1 MPNPTPARDPALT
14 AEAHALCAAFEPF
27 ATLAALH
34 AAPEWPAWSARL
46 GALLADVRHTRA
58 EAPPPSPSSR
68 TVRLVQWNIEHGNRF
83 VAVQD
88 ALASHPALA
97 GADLVTLNEVDLGM
111 ARSGNRDVLGEL
123 ATALGRHAAWAPLFL
138 ETTAGR
144 FDDTG
149 LAEGQHN
156 HEGLFGLGLL
166 SRWPLREVRLVEM
179 PSPEAYQFDVER
191 MLGRHIAMIAAV
203 DRPGAPFIA
212 VAVHLE
218 VHRTR
223 EHRAVQMRTLLEGL
237 ADDVR
242 PTLIA
247 GDFNSHT
254 FNRGRAWDPLWGA
267 AALMFAPQRA
277 LEHRLLFPDQGRH
290 HEPLFDELARAGFR
304 WNQLVDHVP
313 TLQLR
318 FDRIDELRAFPDFA
332 QQGVRAV
339 LAWAERRGKLRL
351 DWFAARGF
359 PEGRGYTVHGLS
371 GYGLASDHAPIVCEL
386 W

>member
-1 MPNPTPARDPALT
+1 MNRDPQLLT
-14 AEAHALCAAFEPF
+14 ECQTLAHAITPF
-27 ATLAALH
+27 RSLGALH
-34 AAPEWPAWSARL
+34 ASAEWSDIGPRVSRLLSQVRRFNAAPAPAASEQPDRL
-46 GALLADVRHTRA
+46 KAAH
-58 EAPPPSPSSR
+58 
-68 TVRLVQWNIEHGNRF
+68 WNVEHGNRYPR
-83 VAVQD
+83 VEQALKEHPDLSD
-88 ALASHPALA
+88 A
-97 GADLVTLNEVDLGM
+97 DVIFINEADLGM

-203 DRPGAPFIA
+203 DRPGAPFVA

-277 LEHRLLFPDQGRH
+277 LEHRLLFPDQGRQ

-359 PEGRGYTVHGLS
+359 PEGRGYTVQGLS
-371 GYGLASDHAPIVCEL
+371 GNGRASDHAPIVCEL